1 MLVRACGAR
10 SYLRR
15 LLTSHSMM
23 VSSSLP
29 EARVRPSGREAT
41 QAARAATESVVL
53 DSAELEARDSDRP
66 VARRA

>member
-1 MLVRACGAR
+1 
-10 SYLRR
+10 
-15 LLTSHSMM
+15 
-23 VSSSLP
+23 
-29 EARVRPSGREAT
+29 VRPSGREAT